1 MAINWDF
8 TKLLEK
14 TGSAGCCTDFLS
26 KCSRLSFCL
35 NPNEDINVQC
45 FTYIQDPG
53 DISCLILAFAAASA
67 ARVVAWDAILQG
79 VPEGW
84 AEWPKGL

>member
-1 MAINWDF
+1 M
-8 TKLLEK
+8 
-14 TGSAGCCTDFLS
+14 
-26 KCSRLSFCL
+26 R
-35 NPNEDINVQC
+35 INVQC

-79 VPEGW
+79 VLEGW